1 LDTEWAWLVGDGGNQ
16 RLTVLW
22 LRPHRRAIDR
32 TDRPFCASRRYLR
45 TSSGVTA
52 DMTAFSGAV
61 KLAYVECLGPSVV
74 CVRGQ
79 GSRISRVRV
88 GSWRV

>member
-45 TSSGVTA
+45 TSSGV
-52 DMTAFSGAV
+52 
-61 KLAYVECLGPSVV
+61 
-74 CVRGQ
+74 
-79 GSRISRVRV
+79 
-88 GSWRV
+88 